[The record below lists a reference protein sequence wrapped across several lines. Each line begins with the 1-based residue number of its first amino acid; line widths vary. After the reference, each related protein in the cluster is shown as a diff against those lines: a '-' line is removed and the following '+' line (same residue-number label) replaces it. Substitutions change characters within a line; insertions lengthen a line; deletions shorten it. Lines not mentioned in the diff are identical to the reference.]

1 MRATTPLACAALV
14 AVCASGCGAGHTANS
29 LRSTASRHH
38 PSSTAGTT
46 STPPPSA
53 TTTAPPQ
60 PTCTNV
66 PSAIGPVP
74 DWLPAEFPLP
84 SGTTLVGEQSD
95 GAGGNIGLFAAPSA
109 DPAGY
114 YASVTAQLQG
124 AGWAVTN
131 YPESFAPP
139 NEREG
144 SFAKPP
150 LSLAFRINTYT
161 YCAGAAQISVDVVG

>member
-1 MRATTPLACAALV
+1 ML
-14 AVCASGCGAGHTANS
+14 
-29 LRSTASRHH
+29 
-38 PSSTAGTT
+38 
-46 STPPPSA
+46 
-53 TTTAPPQ
+53 PQ
-60 PTCTNV
+60 PTCTKV
-66 PSAIGPVP
+66 PGAIGPVP

-95 GAGGNIGLFAAPSA
+95 GAGGNIGLFSAPSA

-114 YASVTAQLQG
+114 FASVTAQLQA

-139 NEREG
+139 DEREG

-150 LSLAFRINTYT
+150 QSLAFRINTYT
-161 YCAGAAQISVDVVG
+161 YCGGAAQISVDVVG